1 MAEKI
6 YADRRYA
13 SEEEMDAL
21 KALNRR
27 FEQLKTNRA
36 QALSRWRELAEHQRP
51 RGLRDQTTDTDQVRE
66 SFSTIIN
73 GRPLFAARTLASG
86 MMSGITSPSRP
97 WFRLAIQA
105 EPEVR
110 EAADVKEWLSLV
122 ERVLREAMAQS
133 NLYKAL
139 PQVYEDQGPFGISA
153 MLIDEDVEDV
163 FRCYVF
169 VLGSYVLAASPR
181 GDIDTM
187 MRECSLTVSQ
197 CLELFGEE
205 NCSER
210 IINFARSGNVDQR
223 ITVRHAIFPNREYM
237 PGVFGPK
244 GKPWA
249 SKWWEADGPQ
259 GCGFLRQGGYNERP
273 IMTPRWATV
282 GDDVYG
288 FGPGDPALG
297 DCKAL
302 QLLERR
308 KAQLVER
315 LVSPP
320 MTAPSAA
327 QTQRL
332 QLLPGVVDYVDTLGG
347 ANAGLRPSYE
357 ANPQA
362 LVAVQESINAHEERI
377 DEAFFADLW
386 LMLQSAERQMTA
398 REVQERREEKLLQLG
413 TVLESLQ
420 DEMLDPIIDRVFAI
434 LLRMGRIPPAPKVLQ
449 GRELKVEFIS
459 IMAAAQKLI
468 STTSIERIATFVAN
482 LAAVAPQAL
491 DKLDM
496 DQLIDELADA
506 LGVPPQVIRTDEAV
520 EALRQARAE
529 AAQKAAAVEQAAV
542 GAKAAKDLAG
552 VSLTDDNAAGVMARQ
567 LGIA

>member
-1 MAEKI
+1 MQLTNVS
-6 YADRRYA
+6 RRFA
-13 SEEEMDAL
+13 SEEEMDAV

-27 FEQLKTNRA
+27 FEQLKTNRS
-36 QALSRWRELAEHQRP
+36 QALARWKELAEHQRP
-51 RGLRDQTTDTDQVRE
+51 RGLREQTTDTDQVRE
-66 SFSTIIN
+66 SFSSIIN

-110 EAADVKEWLSLV
+110 EAPDVKEWLSLV
-122 ERVLREAMAQS
+122 ERVIREAMAQS

-139 PQVYEDQGPFGISA
+139 PQMYEDQGPFGISA

-181 GDIDTM
+181 GDIDTL
-187 MRECSLTVSQ
+187 MRECRLTVSQ

-210 IINFARSGNVDQR
+210 IVNFAKSGNVDQG
-223 ITVRHAIFPNREYM
+223 ITVRHAIFPNREYT
-237 PGVFGPK
+237 PGLFGAE
-244 GKPWA
+244 GKPWS

-288 FGPGDPALG
+288 FGPGDNALG

-302 QLLERR
+302 QLLEKR

-320 MTAPSAA
+320 MTAPSIA

-332 QLLPGVVDYVDTLGG
+332 QLLPGVTDYVDSLGG
-347 ANAGLRPSYE
+347 ANTGLRPAYE
-357 ANPQA
+357 VQPQA
-362 LVAVQESINAHEERI
+362 LPAIQESIQTHEKRI

-434 LLRMGRIPPAPKVLQ
+434 LLRMGRIPPAPPVLQ

-468 STTSIERIATFVAN
+468 STTSLERIATFVAN
-482 LAAVAPQAL
+482 LASVAPQAL
-491 DKLDM
+491 DKIDM

-506 LGVPPQVIRTDEAV
+506 LGVPPQIIRTDEAV

-529 AAQKAAAVEQAAV
+529 AAQKQAAMEQAAA
-542 GAKAAKDLAG
+542 GAAAAKDLAG
-552 VSLTDDNAAGVMARQ
+552 VSLTDDNAASAMARQ
-567 LGIA
+567 LGLA